1 MATGGD
7 ACLNDSSSSEEDEA
21 RLARREQLLLRHSA
35 ALGPLVAPPRFAEIF
50 RSSGRWVFP
59 VTFNLELR
67 PRGLTGLLSAPSS
80 SVQAVD
86 EPQGGGG
93 ASAGR
98 SGGDTGDFE

>member
-21 RLARREQLLLRHSA
+21 RLASREQLVLRHSL
-35 ALGPLVAPPRFAEIF
+35 ALRPLVTPARFAEIL
-50 RSSGRWVFP
+50 RSSGRWVLPF
-59 VTFNLELR
+59 VFDWELR
-67 PRGLTGLLSAPSS
+67 PRGLAGLLSAPSS

-86 EPQGGGG
+86 KPQGGGG

-98 SGGDTGDFE
+98 S